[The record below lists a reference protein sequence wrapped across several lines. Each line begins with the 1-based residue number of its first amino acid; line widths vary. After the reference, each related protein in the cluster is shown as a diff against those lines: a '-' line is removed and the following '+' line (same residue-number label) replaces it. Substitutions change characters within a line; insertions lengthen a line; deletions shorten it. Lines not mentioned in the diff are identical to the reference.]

1 MDATSVFAI
10 KKHTKLLTR
19 FPSIRHFRPSDCRQ
33 AGWMLYGFHISP
45 SYLDDFAFLTGEAV
59 KPLAGWTV
67 GPYEVLLMRGEL
79 TPEMM
84 ALADALSLDCALLD
98 NIPNLFEPG
107 LALFDMDSTAIQIEC
122 IDEIAKLAGV
132 GEQVAAVTERAMQG
146 ELDFEQ
152 SLRERVGTLKG
163 TDVSV
168 LEQVRD
174 SLPLMPGMR
183 QLTASLQ
190 ARGWKV
196 AIASGGFTW
205 FSDSLRDQLSLA
217 HAESNQLV
225 IENGKLTGEVTGQV
239 VDAQRK
245 ADILDDLTYRY
256 ELTPTNTIAVGDGAN
271 DLKMMSA
278 AGLGIAYHA
287 KPKVQKEAQVAIRH
301 ADLGGVLCVLS
312 ASLLPQRLSWK
323 G

>member
-1 MDATSVFAI
+1 MDAFSAYPI
-10 KKHTKLLTR
+10 KKHVKLLNR
-19 FPSIRHFRPSDCRQ
+19 FPSIREFRPSDSRQ
-33 AGWMLYGFHISP
+33 AGWILYGLHISP
-45 SYLDDFAFLTGEAV
+45 GSLDDLSFLLGEPV
-59 KPLAGWTV
+59 FPLTGWTV
-67 GPYEVLLMRGEL
+67 GLYEVLLMRGEL
-79 TPEMM
+79 TPEVVQLCD
-84 ALADALSLDCALLD
+84 ALALDCAALE
-98 NIPNLFEPG
+98 NIPNLYEPG

-132 GEQVAAVTERAMQG
+132 GEQVAEVTERAMRG
-146 ELDFEQ
+146 ELDFEA
-152 SLRERVGTLKG
+152 SLRQRVATLKG

-174 SLPLMPGMR
+174 NIPYMPGMK

-205 FSDSLRDQLSLA
+205 FSDKLKEDLSLA
-217 HAESNQLV
+217 YAESNQLV
-225 IENGKLTGEVTGQV
+225 IENGKLTGEVAGSV

-245 ADILDDLTYRY
+245 ADILRDLADRY
-256 ELTPTNTIAVGDGAN
+256 ELMPGNTVAVGDGAN
-271 DLKMMSA
+271 DLVMMSA

-287 KPKVQKEAQVAIRH
+287 KPKVQQAAQVAVRH

-312 ASLLPQRLSWK
+312 ASLLPQRLSW
-323 G
+323 

>member
-1 MDATSVFAI
+1 MDAFSAYPI
-10 KKHTKLLTR
+10 KKHVKLLNR
-19 FPSIRHFRPSDCRQ
+19 FPSIRDFRPSDCRQ
-33 AGWMLYGFHISP
+33 AGWILYGLHISP
-45 SYLDDFAFLTGEAV
+45 GSLDDLSFLLGEPV
-59 KPLAGWTV
+59 FPLTGWTV

-79 TPEMM
+79 APEVVQ
-84 ALADALSLDCALLD
+84 LCDALGLDCASLE
-98 NIPNLFEPG
+98 NIPNLYEPG

-132 GEQVAAVTERAMQG
+132 GEQVAEVTERAMRG
-146 ELDFEQ
+146 ELDFEE
-152 SLRERVGTLKG
+152 SLRQRVATLKG

-174 SLPLMPGMR
+174 NIPYMPGMK

-205 FSDSLRDQLSLA
+205 FSDKLKEDLSLA
-217 HAESNQLV
+217 YAESNQLV
-225 IENGKLTGEVTGQV
+225 IESGKLTGELAGSV

-245 ADILDDLTYRY
+245 ADILLDLAESY
-256 ELTPTNTIAVGDGAN
+256 ELMPANTLAVGDGAN
-271 DLKMMSA
+271 DLVMMSA

-287 KPKVQKEAQVAIRH
+287 KPKVQQVAQVAIRH

-312 ASLLPQRLSWK
+312 ASLLPQRLSW
-323 G
+323 

>member
-1 MDATSVFAI
+1 MDAFSAYPI
-10 KKHTKLLTR
+10 KKHVKLLNR
-19 FPSIRHFRPSDCRQ
+19 FPSIRDFRPSDCRQ
-33 AGWMLYGFHISP
+33 AGWILYGLHISP
-45 SYLDDFAFLTGEAV
+45 GSLDDLSFLLGEPV
-59 KPLAGWTV
+59 FPLTGWTV

-79 TPEMM
+79 TPEVVQLCD
-84 ALADALSLDCALLD
+84 ALALDCASLE
-98 NIPNLFEPG
+98 NIPNLYEPG

-132 GEQVAAVTERAMQG
+132 GEQVAEVTERAMRG
-146 ELDFEQ
+146 ELDFEA
-152 SLRERVGTLKG
+152 SLRQRVATLKG

-174 SLPLMPGMR
+174 NIPYMPGMK

-205 FSDSLRDQLSLA
+205 FSDKLKEDLSLA
-217 HAESNQLV
+217 YAESNQLV
-225 IENGKLTGEVTGQV
+225 IENGKLTGEVAGSV

-245 ADILDDLTYRY
+245 ADILRDLADRY
-256 ELTPTNTIAVGDGAN
+256 ELMPANTLAVGDGAN
-271 DLKMMSA
+271 DLVMMSA

-287 KPKVQKEAQVAIRH
+287 KPKVQQAAQVAVRH

-312 ASLLPQRLSWK
+312 ASLLPQRLSW
-323 G
+323 